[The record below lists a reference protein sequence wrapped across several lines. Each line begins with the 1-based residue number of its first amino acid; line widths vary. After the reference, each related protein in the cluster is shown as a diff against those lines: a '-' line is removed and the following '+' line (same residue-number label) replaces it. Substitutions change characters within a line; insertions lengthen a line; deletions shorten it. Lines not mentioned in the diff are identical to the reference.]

1 MNRNKLISIIECSV
15 KNKLIISFLAI
26 SLIGASGM
34 MLASGTPSEIQN
46 NPQVVKAY
54 LGE

>member
-1 MNRNKLISIIECSV
+1 MKRNKLVSIIESSV
-15 KNKLIISFLAI
+15 KSKVLVGVLAA